1 MNSQHSS
8 PVRRPRV
15 LCVSHDRSTRARLTL
30 SLTDDPVEIVIA
42 KQATEAVDCLERTS
56 IDAVV
61 IDGHTVADV
70 PSLVDAVVSEAPET
84 PALVS
89 WGGDDRRV
97 LSEVVSRTNEADH
110 ESQLADALADR
121 LNGATDVTF
130 PEPDPPSGKTIA
142 PDLEHIRQ
150 TLPAALADIVCSVRC
165 QLVDATSPLTVERTI
180 REELTTHD
188 RFTSAWIGEYDR
200 GERTVVP
207 WLSDCES
214 KAWSL
219 DRSFSVGGGE
229 FPLLERAMCTRS
241 IQTRQYD
248 ETSCDEVPF
257 GTRALEHGSRS
268 VAVAPLATRD
278 ELYGVIAVYGT
289 AALSESERDAI
300 RAIAA
305 TASHVL
311 ETIAVR
317 GRLEQRERVLDRY
330 ERLVETAG
338 DGMYVLDETGHFMT
352 VNDALV
358 EMSGYSREGL
368 LGEHASFLFDSA
380 DIDAARSVIRS
391 LRTADASTDTID
403 VTLETKA
410 GASIPCE
417 AQIAVL
423 VSDEQ
428 FRGTVGVLRNVTA
441 RYRREQKLRDHTE
454 RLDAFTRIVSHDLT
468 NPLNVAQ
475 ESLDLLTDTGNLAYA
490 DRTREGLDRMEA
502 VIEDVLAIARDG
514 EWVTDIAPVDL
525 EAAAHEAWNHVSTG
539 ETTLSISET
548 TTIEADRSWL
558 LRLFE
563 HCFRTSIE
571 HGSTVETVRIG
582 PLEPSERGFFVAANG
597 VGLPE
602 DCRFDPADSSVS
614 SAMDGLGVGFRIVK
628 EVATGHG
635 WAVTATES
643 EGGGVRFEFET
654 DGYLSDCRS

>member
-8 PVRRPRV
+8 PVKRPRV

-42 KQATEAVDCLERTS
+42 KEATEAVDRLRRTS

-61 IDGHTVADV
+61 IDGHTVTDV

-97 LSEVVSRTNEADH
+97 LSEVVSRTNDVDH
-110 ESQLADALADR
+110 GSELADALAER
-121 LNGATDVTF
+121 LSGATDVTF
-130 PEPDPPSGKTIA
+130 PEPVDSSADVIA
-142 PDLEHIRQ
+142 PDLDHIRQ
-150 TLPAALADIVCSVRC
+150 TLPSALADIVCAVRC
-165 QLVDATSPLTVERTI
+165 RLVDATSPLTVERTI
-180 REELTTHD
+180 REELTTD
-188 RFTSAWIGEYDR
+188 DQFTSAWIGEYDR
-200 GERTVVP
+200 GEGTVVP
-207 WLSDCES
+207 WPSDCES

-219 DRSFSVGGGE
+219 DRSFSVGGGT
-229 FPLLERAMCTRS
+229 FPLLERAMWTRA

-257 GTRALEHGSRS
+257 GTRALEHGARS
-268 VAVAPLATRD
+268 VAVAPLATCED
-278 ELYGVIAVYGT
+278 LYGVLVVYGT
-289 AALSESERDAI
+289 AGLSASERDAI
-300 RAIAA
+300 QAIAA

-368 LGEHASFLFDSA
+368 LGEHASVLFDNA
-380 DIDAARSVIRS
+380 DIDAARAVIRS

-423 VSDEQ
+423 VSDEE
-428 FRGTVGVLRNVTA
+428 FRGTVGVLR
-441 RYRREQKLRDHTE
+441 
-454 RLDAFTRIVSHDLT
+454 TRPT
-468 NPLNVAQ
+468 
-475 ESLDLLTDTGNLAYA
+475 
-490 DRTREGLDRMEA
+490 
-502 VIEDVLAIARDG
+502 
-514 EWVTDIAPVDL
+514 
-525 EAAAHEAWNHVSTG
+525 ST
-539 ETTLSISET
+539 
-548 TTIEADRSWL
+548 
-558 LRLFE
+558 
-563 HCFRTSIE
+563 
-571 HGSTVETVRIG
+571 
-582 PLEPSERGFFVAANG
+582 
-597 VGLPE
+597 
-602 DCRFDPADSSVS
+602 
-614 SAMDGLGVGFRIVK
+614 
-628 EVATGHG
+628 
-635 WAVTATES
+635 
-643 EGGGVRFEFET
+643 
-654 DGYLSDCRS
+654 